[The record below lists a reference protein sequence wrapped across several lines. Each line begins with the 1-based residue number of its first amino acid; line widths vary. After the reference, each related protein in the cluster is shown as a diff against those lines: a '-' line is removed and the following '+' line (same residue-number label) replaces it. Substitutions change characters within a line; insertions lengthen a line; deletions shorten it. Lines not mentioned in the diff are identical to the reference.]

1 MALTRR
7 GRLTVTLSVTA
18 LLVVALVL
26 LLTRTRLGSA
36 VGLGTAPPCTLSTA
50 TGDVQWSTVQAMTA
64 TTVAGVGTRIGATEN
79 GVAAAVRR
87 SLAVERSEP
96 LSPAAARQLYRQL
109 PDVANPSADSLA
121 VARALLGQRG
131 PALTCVLA
139 VTAGNGLA
147 TEQAGRLGLTPRA
160 ETLRTALREVFGRQ
174 SLGGFAPG
182 GVTTGHIEG
191 SAHYEGRA
199 IDVFFRPITPE
210 TTRAGWQTAMW
221 AVAHAERLHLATVIF
236 DRQGLD
242 DHTVTPGLA
251 GLPAIPVARPTTRCS
266 CTRTTCTSTSSAA
279 GELGRANLGEWFSD
293 RVGASTVRQRW

>member
-18 LLVVALVL
+18 VLVVALVL
-26 LLTRTRLGSA
+26 LLTRTPFGSA
-36 VGLGTAPPCTLSTA
+36 LGLGTAPPCTLSTA
-50 TGDVQWSTVQAMTA
+50 SGQEHWSTVQAMTA
-64 TTVAGVGTRIGATEN
+64 TMVTGVGTRIGATEN

-87 SLAVERSEP
+87 SLAVDRADP
-96 LSPAAARQLYRQL
+96 ISPAAARQLYRQL
-109 PDVANPSADSLA
+109 PDVANPAADSLA

-147 TEQAGRLGLTPRA
+147 TEPAGRLGLTPRA
-160 ETLRTALREVFGRQ
+160 EALRLALREVFGRQ

-210 TTRAGWQTAMW
+210 TTRAGWQTALW
-221 AVAHAERLHLATVIF
+221 AVAHADRLHLATVIF
-236 DRQGLD
+236 DRKIWTPSRSLQGWRDYRYPGGATDNPVLLHEDHVHLD
-242 DHTVTPGLA
+242 VEHG
-251 GLPAIPVARPTTRCS
+251 G
-266 CTRTTCTSTSSAA
+266 
-279 GELGRANLGEWFSD
+279 
-293 RVGASTVRQRW
+293 

>member
-1 MALTRR
+1 VALTRR

-36 VGLGTAPPCTLSTA
+36 VGLGTAPPCMLTTS
-50 TGDVQWSTVQAMTA
+50 TGDLEWSTSQAMTA
-64 TTVAGVGTRIGATEN
+64 TTVAGVGSRIGATEN

-87 SLAVERSEP
+87 SLAVERTDP
-96 LSPAAARQLYRQL
+96 ISPAAARQLYRQL
-109 PDVANPSADSLA
+109 PDVANPSPDSLA

-160 ETLRTALREVFGRQ
+160 ETLRGALREVFGRQ

-210 TTRAGWQTAMW
+210 STRAGWQTAMW
-221 AVAHAERLHLATVIF
+221 AVAHAGRLHLATVIF
-236 DRQGLD
+236 DRQ
-242 DHTVTPGLA
+242 
-251 GLPAIPVARPTTRCS
+251 IW
-266 CTRTTCTSTSSAA
+266 TSTRSLQ
-279 GELGRANLGEWFSD
+279 GWRDYHYPG
-293 RVGASTVRQRW
+293 GATDNPVLLHEDHVHLDVEHGG

>member
-18 LLVVALVL
+18 AIVVVLVL
-26 LLTRTRLGSA
+26 LLTRSRLGSA
-36 VGLGTAPPCTLSTA
+36 LGLGSAPPCTLTTA
-50 TGDVQWSTVQAMTA
+50 TGDEEWSAVQAMTA
-64 TTVAGVGTRIGATEN
+64 TTVAGVGSRIGATDN

-87 SLAVERSEP
+87 SLDVERSAP
-96 LSPAAARQLYRQL
+96 ISPAAARQLYRQL
-109 PDVANPSADSLA
+109 PAVANPSVDSLA
-121 VARALLGQRG
+121 VARALLVQRR
-131 PALTCVLA
+131 PALTCVQP
-139 VTAGNGLA
+139 VTAGNGLP

-210 TTRAGWQTAMW
+210 ATRAGWQTAMW
-221 AVAHAERLHLATVIF
+221 AVAHADRLHVATVIF
-236 DRQGLD
+236 DRQIW
-242 DHTVTPGLA
+242 T
-251 GLPAIPVARPTTRCS
+251 TTRS
-266 CTRTTCTSTSSAA
+266 LQDWRDYSYP
-279 GELGRANLGEWFSD
+279 G
-293 RVGASTVRQRW
+293 GATDNPVLLHEDHVHLDVQRGG

>member
-1 MALTRR
+1 VALTRR

-18 LLVVALVL
+18 VLVVALVL

-36 VGLGTAPPCTLSTA
+36 VGIGAAPPCTLTTS
-50 TGDVQWSTVQAMTA
+50 TGDEHWSTEQAMTA

-87 SLAVERSEP
+87 SLAVEHADPIR
-96 LSPAAARQLYRQL
+96 PAAARQLYRQL
-109 PDVANPSADSLA
+109 PDVANPSADALA
-121 VARALLGQRG
+121 VARALLGARG
-131 PALTCVLA
+131 PALSCVLA

-147 TEQAGRLGLTPRA
+147 TEPAGALGLTPRA
-160 ETLRTALREVFGRQ
+160 AALRGALREVFGRQ

-199 IDVFFRPITPE
+199 IDVFFRPV
-210 TTRAGWQTAMW
+210 TTESTLAGWQSAMW

-236 DRQGLD
+236 DRKVWTATRSLQGWRDYKYPGGATDNPVLLHEDHVHLD
-242 DHTVTPGLA
+242 VERG
-251 GLPAIPVARPTTRCS
+251 G
-266 CTRTTCTSTSSAA
+266 
-279 GELGRANLGEWFSD
+279 
-293 RVGASTVRQRW
+293 